1 MNILIKS
8 ENFSKNSV
16 HYLETKPNMIFEG
29 LFTKVNYC
37 DDFMVMY
44 GVYLDIPIQQ
54 VENSSK
60 PCVSCATLLN
70 FQSIELDMLRGYLE
84 YRGIK
89 ENVIYTHKLS
99 EYIQTKYDV
108 CDSCS
113 GESLAILKISG
124 IWENVSGEVG
134 LSFKVAK
141 I

>member
-8 ENFSKNSV
+8 DNFSKNSV
-16 HYLETKPNMIFEG
+16 NYLETKPNMMFDG

-54 VENSSK
+54 FENSAK
-60 PCVSCATLLN
+60 PVISNASFAV

-89 ENVIYTHKLS
+89 GNAICAKLS
-99 EYIQTKYDV
+99 EYIQAKYDV
-108 CDSCS
+108 CESCS

-124 IWENVSGEVG
+124 IWENVIGEVG

-141 I
+141 A

>member
-8 ENFSKNSV
+8 DNFRKNSV
-16 HYLETKPNMIFEG
+16 NYLETKPNMMFDG

-44 GVYLDIPIQQ
+44 GVYLDIPIQ
-54 VENSSK
+54 VIENNMKPIISSASFA
-60 PCVSCATLLN
+60 V
-70 FQSIELDMLRGYLE
+70 FQSIEQDMLRGYLE

-89 ENVIYTHKLS
+89 GNAICAKLS
-99 EYIQTKYDV
+99 EYIQAKYDV
-108 CDSCS
+108 CESCS

-124 IWENVSGEVG
+124 IWENAIGEVG

-141 I
+141 A

>member
-8 ENFSKNSV
+8 DNFSKNSV
-16 HYLETKPNMIFEG
+16 NYLETKPNMMFDG

-54 VENSSK
+54 VENSAK
-60 PCVSCATLLN
+60 PVISSASFAV

-89 ENVIYTHKLS
+89 ENTILYNLTIISLYVSFIILPNLIQDNQSIRNSLS
-99 EYIQTKYDV
+99 
-108 CDSCS
+108 
-113 GESLAILKISG
+113 ILLLK
-124 IWENVSGEVG
+124 
-134 LSFKVAK
+134 
-141 I
+141 

>member
-8 ENFSKNSV
+8 DNFSKNSV
-16 HYLETKPNMIFEG
+16 NYLETKPNMMFDG

-54 VENSSK
+54 FENSAK
-60 PCVSCATLLN
+60 PVISSASFEK

-89 ENVIYTHKLS
+89 GNVISAKLS
-99 EYIQTKYDV
+99 EKM
-108 CDSCS
+108 
-113 GESLAILKISG
+113 
-124 IWENVSGEVG
+124 
-134 LSFKVAK
+134 
-141 I
+141 